1 MFFNSKRFEIVDLN
15 NQQFLELNKVNTL
28 SFYIK
33 DVLLNTEISSVAYQ
47 VVKKTGRDETPV
59 GNYIAID
66 DITGDVVKLSYTP
79 TNVTA
84 QDLLTFR
91 IKVEDADEDIHILYI
106 DTFNVIA

>member
-1 MFFNSKRFEIVDLN
+1 MFFNSKKFEIVDLN
-15 NQQFLELNKVNTL
+15 NQQYLELNKVNSL

-33 DVLLNTEISSVAYQ
+33 DIFLDTEITSVSYQ
-47 VVKKTGRDETPV
+47 VIKKAGRDEVLV
-59 GNYIAID
+59 GNYVAID
-66 DITGDVVKLSYTP
+66 NITGDVVKLSYTP

-106 DTFNVIA
+106 DTFNVVA

>member
-1 MFFNSKRFEIVDLN
+1 MFFNSKKFEIVDLN
-15 NQQFLELNKVNTL
+15 NQQYLELNKVNSL

-33 DVLLNTEISSVAYQ
+33 DIFLDTEITSVSYQ
-47 VVKKTGRDETPV
+47 VIKKTGRDEVLV
-59 GNYIAID
+59 GNYVTVD
-66 DITGDVVKLSYTP
+66 NITGDVVKLSYTP

>member
-1 MFFNSKRFEIVDLN
+1 MFFNSKKFEIVDLN
-15 NQQFLELNKVNTL
+15 NQQYLELNKVNSL

-33 DVLLNTEISSVAYQ
+33 DIFLDTEITSVSYQ
-47 VVKKTGRDETPV
+47 VIKKAGRDEVLV
-59 GNYIAID
+59 GNYVAID
-66 DITGDVVKLSYTP
+66 NITGDVVKLSYTP

-91 IKVEDADEDIHILYI
+91 IKVEDTDEDIHILYI